1 MNVAENIN
9 KSCIIAFLLQ
19 NICINPLNVFRWKWE
34 GFLIQGTLKWMIWH
48 DGSCCF
54 IHLIHLYNFIIM
66 IYDITKTW
74 IEEIWNVAFGVTNR
88 KSPLWSRWYVIEWLF
103 ALSLSLSFHSVRSWP
118 DRSSYSWLY
127 STYISLN
134 VSSQWSHSQAYT
146 YCLNITILHS
156 HVIKCFCK
164 FMYHLNFE
172 SQSCR

>member
-103 ALSLSLSFHSVRSWP
+103 ALSLSFSLSTQCDPGQTGALIP
-118 DRSSYSWLY
+118 DYTPL
-127 STYISLN
+127 I
-134 VSSQWSHSQAYT
+134 SHSMFP
-146 YCLNITILHS
+146 LNEATLRLIHIVS
-156 HVIKCFCK
+156 I
-164 FMYHLNFE
+164 
-172 SQSCR
+172 

>member
-74 IEEIWNVAFGVTNR
+74 IEEIWNVAFGVTKR

-103 ALSLSLSFHSVRSWP
+103 ALSLSLSPLSAFLARQE
-118 DRSSYSWLY
+118 LLFL
-127 STYISLN
+127 I
-134 VSSQWSHSQAYT
+134 
-146 YCLNITILHS
+146 ILHLYLTQ
-156 HVIKCFCK
+156 CFLSMK
-164 FMYHLNFE
+164 PLSSLYIL
-172 SQSCR
+172 SQYNDITFSCH